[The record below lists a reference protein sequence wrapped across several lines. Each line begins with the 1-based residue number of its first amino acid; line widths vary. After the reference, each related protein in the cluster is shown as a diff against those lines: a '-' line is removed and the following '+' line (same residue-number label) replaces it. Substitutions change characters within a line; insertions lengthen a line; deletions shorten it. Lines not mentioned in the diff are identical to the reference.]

1 MQVRASACMCLQERN
16 WKEAKICNQR
26 NGGKNA
32 NKQYKINRKAQYC
45 IQLRKNRNNKG
56 TKRMYQGI
64 FFKSLKKKNGNKE
77 GGKPKKCKQSIN
89 AKKNKNKNK

>member
-1 MQVRASACMCLQERN
+1 MCLQERN

-64 FFKSLKKKNGNKE
+64 FFKSLKKNMEIKRGGNQKNVSK
-77 GGKPKKCKQSIN
+77 
-89 AKKNKNKNK
+89 A